1 MIVRFADLSAH
12 VPDPEFLLKYV
23 RESTTRSLLYVARR
37 SQRQQESVS
46 ADLNLILTELS
57 FNGAVL
63 FYAYYLKWTGF
74 LIKWG
79 QIKRVR

>member
-46 ADLNLILTELS
+46 ADLNSI
-57 FNGAVL
+57 
-63 FYAYYLKWTGF
+63 
-74 LIKWG
+74 
-79 QIKRVR
+79 